1 MCREMKLIHYNTA
14 MAVYQGWY
22 EKGAITAADLS
33 KLESLLAEKYRLS
46 LDSIYRRRPL
56 LYLGL

>member
-14 MAVYQGWY
+14 MAVYQNWC

-33 KLESLLAEKYRLS
+33 KLESIVAEKYGLS
-46 LDSIYRRRPL
+46 LDSIYRPNPL
-56 LYLGL
+56 L